1 MITVFLSIILSLVLY
16 GCETSYL
23 ILKEE
28 CMLRVFENGVLRQ
41 IFAPKMEDVTG
52 DWRRLPIEE
61 LCD

>member
-23 ILKEE
+23 ILREE
-28 CMLRVFENGVLRQ
+28 CMLRVFENRVLRQ
-41 IFAPKMEDVTG
+41 TFAPKMEDVTG
-52 DWRRLPIEE
+52 HWRILPIEE

>member
-1 MITVFLSIILSLVLY
+1 MITVFLSTILSLVLY

-23 ILKEE
+23 ILREE
-28 CMLRVFENGVLRQ
+28 CMLRVFEIRVFRQ
-41 IFAPKMEDVTG
+41 IFASKVEDLTG